1 MIRGRY
7 RMDLCTM
14 YEEDSSG
21 NVCAASMEHLIAILT
36 LDWGE
41 GCLCANVWCDLEH
54 NGMLCLD
61 RCEEFQTHCIGYW
74 NCGITVKIGFI
85 CNIERIA

>member
-1 MIRGRY
+1 MWPFSRLYGSLAITKFKIYIYMIRGRY

-41 GCLCANVWCDLEH
+41 GCLCANV
-54 NGMLCLD
+54 
-61 RCEEFQTHCIGYW
+61 
-74 NCGITVKIGFI
+74 
-85 CNIERIA
+85 